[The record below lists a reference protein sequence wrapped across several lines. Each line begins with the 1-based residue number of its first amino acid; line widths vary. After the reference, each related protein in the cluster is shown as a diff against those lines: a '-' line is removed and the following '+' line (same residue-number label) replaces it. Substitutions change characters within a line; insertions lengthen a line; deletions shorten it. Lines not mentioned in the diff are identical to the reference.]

1 MIKKAGDE
9 HLWKTY
15 YKVGDVLEAGN
26 PEMSKAIPADEES
39 LARWEKT
46 DKPQLPCWLYQQCF
60 EKRNEGG
67 TSLP

>member
-1 MIKKAGDE
+1 MYLKAIFLLLYSDKKKAGDK

-15 YKVGDVLEAGN
+15 YKVDMLEAGN

-46 DKPQLPCWLYQQCF
+46 DKPQLPCWL
-60 EKRNEGG
+60 
-67 TSLP
+67 